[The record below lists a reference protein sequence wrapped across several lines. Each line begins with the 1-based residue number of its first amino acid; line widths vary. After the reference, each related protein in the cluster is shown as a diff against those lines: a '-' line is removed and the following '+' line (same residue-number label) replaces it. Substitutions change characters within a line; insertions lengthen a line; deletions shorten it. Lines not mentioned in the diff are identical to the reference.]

1 MLQQAACG
9 CGAPHARPA
18 GEPLPSFARFWMHNG
33 FVNVDSEKM
42 SKCVPM
48 QVGTL
53 QGARLTSTLCC
64 RSLGNFF
71 TIRDVIARYA
81 PVALRFMLLGT
92 QYRAA
97 INYTQRALEEASDR
111 VYYIFQTLA
120 DADAAVAADP
130 DALADTPSAPA
141 PAKGKKPAPP
151 GPAEEAMAAAAT
163 LCDTVVAALEDD
175 LNTPQALAALSAPL
189 KSVNDLLTTKQGRK
203 APGRGV
209 ALRQLATAMR
219 AALDMLGLSDGGKPG
234 AELEHL
240 RAAALVRAG
249 LTSADIDAAIA
260 RRVAARQAGDYAAG
274 DAIRLELAAKGIALQ
289 DGAGGSMTWRPQVVT
304 DNP

>member
-1 MLQQAACG
+1 M
-9 CGAPHARPA
+9 
-18 GEPLPSFARFWMHNG
+18 
-33 FVNVDSEKM
+33 
-42 SKCVPM
+42 
-48 QVGTL
+48 
-53 QGARLTSTLCC
+53 
-64 RSLGNFF
+64 
-71 TIRDVIARYA
+71 IARYA

-249 LTSADIDAAIA
+249 LKSADIDAAIA

-274 DAIRLELAAKGIALQ
+274 DAIRLALAAKGIALQ